1 MNYPRTIFITYL
13 AAAFLVPRASAH
25 EFWLQPSSYQP
36 QPNSVV
42 RLTLHLGER
51 FAGRPVPYDPD
62 RIEKFFVLGPDGEG
76 PVAGRSGGTEAFAH
90 VTSPGSYIVSY
101 RSTRAYNEMAPNTFA
116 AYLLEE
122 GLASILK
129 DRKRRSEQDDPG
141 REAFSRCAKTLLTIG
156 GAVLRDQRLGL
167 PVEIVLDARRAATGL
182 TQAQLVTRVFYDSKP
197 LSGTRVIAVSQ
208 SHPENLIIG
217 STDEQ
222 GRVSFAL
229 PQPGVWMLTTIHM
242 VRAPEELDADWESF
256 WASSTFEI
264 PQVDH
269 SQNAR
274 PGDCCAYC
282 TRVSGA
288 VWGHVSVINC

>member
-1 MNYPRTIFITYL
+1 MNSSRTIVVTYL

-42 RLTLHLGER
+42 RLSLHPGAR
-51 FAGRPVPYDPD
+51 FAGRTVPYDAD
-62 RIEKFFVLGPDGEG
+62 RIEKFFVLGPDGEEG
-76 PVAGRSGGTEAFAH
+76 RVAGRSGGTEEFAR

-101 RSTRAYNEMAPNTFA
+101 RSTRALNEMTPTAFD

-122 GLASILK
+122 GLASIVE
-129 DRKRRSEQDDPG
+129 DRKRRNEQDDPG
-141 REAFSRCAKTLLTIG
+141 REAFSRCAKALLTVG
-156 GAVLRDQRLGL
+156 GAELRDQRLGL
-167 PVEIVLDARRAATGL
+167 PVEIVLDARQAVTGL
-182 TQAQLVTRVFYDSKP
+182 TQAPLVARVFYDSRP
-197 LSGTRVIAVSQ
+197 LSGTRVVAVSQ

-222 GRVSFAL
+222 GRVSFTL
-229 PQPGVWMLTTIHM
+229 PHPGIWMLTTIHM

-282 TRVSGA
+282 ARVSGFQ
-288 VWGHVSVINC
+288 N